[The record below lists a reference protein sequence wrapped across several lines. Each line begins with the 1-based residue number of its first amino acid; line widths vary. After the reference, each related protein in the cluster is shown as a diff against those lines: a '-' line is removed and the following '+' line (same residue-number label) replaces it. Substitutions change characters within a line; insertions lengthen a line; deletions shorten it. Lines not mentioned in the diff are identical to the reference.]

1 MLERVQ
7 KGQRIRAAHHN
18 EIVGALES
26 LRNIHGTGGLQVS
39 NNPQGT
45 SVTRAETLTLKGGA
59 LQCAALNADTKTL
72 QAYQPV
78 VITGQMYDTAND
90 PNLYAPPVLRV
101 RRRDADDDADLPVAV
116 VSDSMQTNTIG
127 RVYTVGVCLCYLTG
141 DDAVRASYDTV
152 DGTALT
158 LTSEGSI
165 EVLWCNDDSAKPG
178 LIRLGGGGGGGGTS
192 GSSCW
197 IEVSSKEELAAVPIT
212 DSLLFAFVSSNDA
225 YGHAIGGGNIPSVYA
240 LVRDRSEYQVLGN
253 KWICITHTQAV
264 E

>member
-1 MLERVQ
+1 MIERVQ
-7 KGQRIRAAHHN
+7 KGQRIRASHHN

-45 SVTRAETLTLKGGA
+45 SVTRAGTLTLKGGA
-59 LQCAALNADTKTL
+59 LQCAALNEDSVTL

-165 EVLWCNDDSAKPG
+165 EVVWCNDDSAKPG
-178 LIRLGGGGGGGGTS
+178 LIRLGGGGSAGIIQIVDLESELTDRWPGWTTPTLAFAKNTQRLWLRVDDGYVCLS
-192 GSSCW
+192 QVAS
-197 IEVSSKEELAAVPIT
+197 VDMFLEEP
-212 DSLLFAFVSSNDA
+212 
-225 YGHAIGGGNIPSVYA
+225 
-240 LVRDRSEYQVLGN
+240 
-253 KWICITHTQAV
+253 
-264 E
+264 

>member
-1 MLERVQ
+1 MIERVQ
-7 KGQRIRAAHHN
+7 KGQRIRASHHN

-45 SVTRAETLTLKGGA
+45 SVTRAGTLTLKGGA
-59 LQCAALNADTKTL
+59 LQCAALNEDSVTL

-165 EVLWCNDDSAKPG
+165 EAG
-178 LIRLGGGGGGGGTS
+178 
-192 GSSCW
+192 
-197 IEVSSKEELAAVPIT
+197 
-212 DSLLFAFVSSNDA
+212 
-225 YGHAIGGGNIPSVYA
+225 
-240 LVRDRSEYQVLGN
+240 
-253 KWICITHTQAV
+253 
-264 E
+264 

>member
-7 KGQRIRAAHHN
+7 KGQRIRASHHN

-45 SVTRAETLTLKGGA
+45 SVTRAGTLTLKGGA
-59 LQCAALNADTKTL
+59 LQCAALNEDSVTL

-165 EVLWCNDDSAKPG
+165 EVVWCNDDSAKPG
-178 LIRLGGGGGGGGTS
+178 LIRLGGGGGGGG
-192 GSSCW
+192 SSRCW
-197 IEVSSKEELAAVPIT
+197 IEVSRKSELPSAPYP
-212 DSLLFAFVSSNDA
+212 DGLLFAFVSGWD
-225 YGHAIGGGNIPSVYA
+225 SVYERNIA
-240 LVRDRSEYQVLGN
+240 GELPAVYVLVRRYDAAPDY
-253 KWICITHTQAV
+253 WACITHTQEYV
-264 E
+264 

>member
-18 EIVGALES
+18 EIVGAIES

-59 LQCAALNADTKTL
+59 LQCAALNEDSVTL

-78 VITGQMYDTAND
+78 VISGQMYDTAND

-116 VSDSMQTNTIG
+116 VSNSMPTNTIG

-178 LIRLGGGGGGGGTS
+178 LIRLGGGGGGGG
-192 GSSCW
+192 SSTCW
-197 IEVSSKEELAAVPIT
+197 VEVQRKSELPTAPYPDT
-212 DSLLFAFVSSNDA
+212 LLFAFVSGWDDV
-225 YGHAIGGGNIPSVYA
+225 YERPITGELPAIYA
-240 LVRDRSEYQVLGN
+240 LVRRYGPAPDY
-253 KWICITHTQAV
+253 WACITHTQEYV
-264 E
+264 

>member
-1 MLERVQ
+1 MIERVQ
-7 KGQRIRAAHHN
+7 KGQRIRASHHN

-45 SVTRAETLTLKGGA
+45 SVTRAGTLTLKGGA
-59 LQCAALNADTKTL
+59 LQCAALNEDSVTL

-116 VSDSMQTNTIG
+116 VSESMQTNTIG

-165 EVLWCNDDSAKPG
+165 EVVWCNDDSAKPG
-178 LIRLGGGGGGGGTS
+178 LIRLGGGGGG
-192 GSSCW
+192 SSRCW
-197 IEVSSKEELAAVPIT
+197 IEVSRKSELPSAPYP
-212 DSLLFAFVSSNDA
+212 DDLLFAFVSGWDSVYERHIA
-225 YGHAIGGGNIPSVYA
+225 GELPSVYA
-240 LVRDRSEYQVLGN
+240 LVRRYDAAPDY
-253 KWICITHTQAV
+253 WACITHTQEYV
-264 E
+264 

>member
-18 EIVGALES
+18 EIVGAIES

-59 LQCAALNADTKTL
+59 LQCAALNEDSVTL
-72 QAYQPV
+72 QAYQPD
-78 VITGQMYDTAND
+78 VISGQMYDTAND

-116 VSDSMQTNTIG
+116 VSNSMPTNTIG

-178 LIRLGGGGGGGGTS
+178 LIRLGGGGGGIFRILQYENFPAPPDEPTLISCKGTLWYS
-192 GSSCW
+192 EGNTWAPACHFTTATG
-197 IEVSSKEELAAVPIT
+197 EVGT
-212 DSLLFAFVSSNDA
+212 
-225 YGHAIGGGNIPSVYA
+225 
-240 LVRDRSEYQVLGN
+240 
-253 KWICITHTQAV
+253 
-264 E
+264 